1 MIFFLFQSIQESRL
15 DLIPG
20 NKCKT
25 VTKDVG
31 FLPRTELCA
40 GKKYIQRI
48 DTYTYNHQDKLFK
61 RVQHKNQVNDTQI
74 KYGKID
80 SCVGDSGGPLWKW
93 MGESNPKAKVPYL
106 LFLKCIGLKLQTSE

>member
-1 MIFFLFQSIQESRL
+1 M
-15 DLIPG
+15 IPG

-25 VTKDVG
+25 ITNDHR
-31 FLPRTELCA
+31 FLPKKELCA

-48 DTYTYNHQDKLFK
+48 DAYTYNHQDVLFK
-61 RVQHKNQVNDTQI
+61 QVKLKNQANNTQI

-93 MGESNPKAKVPYL
+93 MGESKPKVKFQYL
-106 LFLKCIGLKLQTSE
+106 YFFKSKWL